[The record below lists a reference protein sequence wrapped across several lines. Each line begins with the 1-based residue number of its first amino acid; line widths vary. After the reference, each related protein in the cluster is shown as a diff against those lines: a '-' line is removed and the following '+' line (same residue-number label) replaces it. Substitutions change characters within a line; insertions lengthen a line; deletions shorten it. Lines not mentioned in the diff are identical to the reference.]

1 MNSNMSGDIVVQL
14 AGGTYRL
21 SSTWNF
27 TSSGSA
33 TNGHSIIW
41 QAAPGQTP
49 VITGGQKLTGWTL
62 INSSKNLWQA
72 TLPSGV
78 SSYDLWVN
86 GTPAT
91 LSNGGA
97 LPAGNTPTPARYG
110 LPGK

>member
-62 INSSKNLWQA
+62 INSSKNPWQA

-78 SSYDLWVN
+78 SSYDLLVKL
-86 GTPAT
+86 TPSPH
-91 LSNGGA
+91 SN
-97 LPAGNTPTPARYG
+97 PPPHSPTP
-110 LPGK
+110 